1 MSSVNAAQGAMAH
14 SEGAARIAVL
24 VPSTFL
30 LDGEI
35 CEMAAR
41 RGAEAHL
48 FRVHPESV
56 ADPRDS
62 DAVARMVEDMGS
74 VESLSKAAA
83 QTADVAP
90 HAIVW
95 ACTSGSFLG
104 DGRYGE
110 RQARALSESAGNI
123 PATTTS
129 LALVAALK
137 RIEARKLLVLTPYH
151 AEIGIAFVNFLG
163 KSGFNPVAHAH
174 AGKGSDSKVGALR
187 LQHFLALARSAGTSP
202 CDAIVIPCTA
212 VRDRRMAAELS
223 RELQQ
228 PVVTANAA
236 TMDFAVQLARGK
248 QAA

>member
-1 MSSVNAAQGAMAH
+1 MNAAHGAVGL

-48 FRVHPESV
+48 FRVHPETV

-62 DAVARMVEDMGS
+62 VAVARMVEDMGS
-74 VESLSKAAA
+74 VESLSKAASR
-83 QTADVAP
+83 TADVAP
-90 HAIVW
+90 HAIAW

-104 DGRYGE
+104 DGNYGE
-110 RQARALSESAGNI
+110 RQARALSESGGNI

-137 RIEARKLLVLTPYH
+137 RIKARKLLVLTPYH
-151 AEIGIAFVNFLG
+151 AEIGVKFVDFLE
-163 KSGFNPVAHAH
+163 KSGFRPVGHSH
-174 AGKGSDSKVGALR
+174 AGKGSDGEVGTLR
-187 LQHFLALARSAGTSP
+187 PKDFLALAQSAGMPP

-212 VRDRRMAAELS
+212 VRDRRMSAALA

-236 TMDFAVQLARGK
+236 TMDLAVQLARGEHG
-248 QAA
+248 A

>member
-1 MSSVNAAQGAMAH
+1 MAP
-14 SEGAARIAVL
+14 SKGAARIAVL

-35 CEMAAR
+35 CEIAAR
-41 RGAEAHL
+41 RGAEALL

-56 ADPRDS
+56 ADPRNP
-62 DAVARMVEDMGS
+62 DAVARMVESMGS

-104 DGRYGE
+104 DGSYGE
-110 RQARALSESAGNI
+110 RQARALSEFGGNI

-137 RIEARKLLVLTPYH
+137 RIEARRLLVLTPYH
-151 AEIGIAFVNFLG
+151 AEIGVKFVHFLE
-163 KSGFNPVAHAH
+163 KSGFSAVGHSH
-174 AGKGSDSKVGALR
+174 AGKGSDSEVGSLR
-187 LQHFLALARSAGTSP
+187 PEDFLTLARSAGESP

-212 VRDRRMAAELS
+212 VRDRRMSAELS
-223 RELQQ
+223 RELRL
-228 PVVTANAA
+228 PVVTANSA
-236 TMDFAVQLARGK
+236 TMDLAVQLARGK
-248 QAA
+248 RGA

>member
-1 MSSVNAAQGAMAH
+1 MNTAHGSAIH

-104 DGRYGE
+104 DGNYGE
-110 RQARALSESAGNI
+110 RQARALSKSAGNV

-137 RIEARKLLVLTPYH
+137 RVRARKLLVLTPYH
-151 AEIGIAFVNFLG
+151 AEIGIEFVNFLE
-163 KSGFNPVAHAH
+163 KNGFDAVGQAH
-174 AGKGSDSKVGALR
+174 AGKGSDGEVGALR
-187 LQHFLALARSAGTSP
+187 LRDFLALAQSAGTSP
-202 CDAIVIPCTA
+202 RDAIVIPCTA
-212 VRDRRMAAELS
+212 VRDRRMSAELS
-223 RELQQ
+223 RELRL
-228 PVVTANAA
+228 PVIAANAA
-236 TMDFAVQLARGK
+236 TMDLAVQLAREEH
-248 QAA
+248 AA

>member
-1 MSSVNAAQGAMAH
+1 MAH
-14 SEGAARIAVL
+14 SGAAARIAVL

-56 ADPRDS
+56 ANPRDS

-104 DGRYGE
+104 DGNYGE
-110 RQARALSESAGNI
+110 RQARALSRFGGNI

-129 LALVAALK
+129 LAIVAALT

-151 AEIGIAFVNFLG
+151 AEIGVKFVNFLE
-163 KSGFNPVAHAH
+163 KSGFSAVGHSH
-174 AGKGSDSKVGALR
+174 AGKGSDGEVGVLR
-187 LQHFLALARSAGTSP
+187 LEDFLTLARSAGESP
-202 CDAIVIPCTA
+202 CDTIVIPCTA
-212 VRDRRMAAELS
+212 VRDRGMSAELS
-223 RELQQ
+223 RELRL

-236 TMDFAVQLARGK
+236 TMDLAVQLARGK
-248 QAA
+248 RGA